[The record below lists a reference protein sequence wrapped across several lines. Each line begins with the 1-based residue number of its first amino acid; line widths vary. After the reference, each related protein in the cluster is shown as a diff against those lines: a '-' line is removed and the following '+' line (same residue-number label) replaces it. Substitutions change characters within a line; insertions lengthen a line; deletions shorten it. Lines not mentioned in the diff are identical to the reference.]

1 MGRVD
6 SPLRDRMVFL
16 VGAQRS
22 GTNWLQRMLA
32 AHPAVVSLPS
42 ETHLFTGGMDAVA
55 ERFQHGVLG
64 SPATG
69 NIYMDRDEFLDAARD
84 FCDRVFTGVADRL
97 DADACRVIERSPN
110 HVEQLELIGAIYPD
124 AWFLHIV
131 RDGRDV
137 ARSLLSQ
144 PWGPTSVEEAAQVW
158 ARSMK
163 SARAAAPT
171 LARYREVGY
180 ELLLADPSDGMRDV
194 FEWLGLAAAPD
205 VMARVTAEAGVSFN
219 TDTKRPDIGTS
230 KWVGDWSSSDLAAFD
245 RVAGDVLRELGYPD
259 AELVPPRKPRSR
271 PQTRRPRLR
280 RKSGQPR
287 LPLEAQQRTV
297 DTLCAAMANGDPA
310 AASSL
315 VTGGA
320 TAALAEVMQR
330 DPAPWGRQLRGNV
343 HVGGTSTTV
352 VLTHELDHEVTDR
365 VIVAAFDNAARVTSL
380 TVYRYPGGQAS

>member
-1 MGRVD
+1 
-6 SPLRDRMVFL
+6 MVFL

-163 SARAAAPT
+163 SVRAAAPA

-205 VMARVTAEAGVSFN
+205 VMARVSAEAGVSFN

-280 RKSGQPR
+280 RRSGQPR
-287 LPLEAQQRTV
+287 LPLEAQQRAV
-297 DTLCAAMANGDPA
+297 DTLCAAMATGDLA

-330 DPAPWGRQLRGNV
+330 DPAPWGRQLRGDV

-365 VIVAAFDNAARVTSL
+365 VIVAAFDNTARVTSL

>member
-1 MGRVD
+1 
-6 SPLRDRMVFL
+6 MVFL

-32 AHPAVVSLPS
+32 AHPSVVSLPS

-55 ERFQHGVLG
+55 ERFQHGVVG

-69 NIYMDRDEFLDAARD
+69 NIYMDRDDFLDAARE

-97 DADACRVIERSPN
+97 DADACRVLERSPN
-110 HVEQLELIGAIYPD
+110 HVEKLELIGAIYPD

-158 ARSMK
+158 ARSVK
-163 SARAAAPT
+163 SAHAAAPA
-171 LARYREVGY
+171 LARYREVRY
-180 ELLLADPSDGMRDV
+180 ETLLADPSDGMQAI
-194 FEWLGLAAAPD
+194 FEWLGLAVTPEA
-205 VMARVTAEAGVSFN
+205 MARVAAEAGVSFN
-219 TDTKRPDIGTS
+219 TDAKRPDIGSS

-245 RVAGDVLRELGYPD
+245 HVAGDVLRDLGYPD
-259 AELVPPRKPRSR
+259 AELVPPRRQRPRPKR
-271 PQTRRPRLR
+271 LRLR
-280 RKSGQPR
+280 RRPPQPR
-287 LPLEAQQRTV
+287 LPLEAQQRVV
-297 DTLCAAMANGDPA
+297 DTLCAALAGGDVA
-310 AASSL
+310 AASRL
-315 VTGGA
+315 VAESA
-320 TAALAEVMQR
+320 TAELAEVMR
-330 DPAPWGRQLRGNV
+330 NDPAPWGRQLRGDV

-352 VLTHELDHEVTDR
+352 VLTHELDDLVTDR
-365 VIVAAFDNAARVTSL
+365 IVVASFDTAARVTSL

>member
-1 MGRVD
+1 
-6 SPLRDRMVFL
+6 MVFL

-163 SARAAAPT
+163 SARAAAPA

-205 VMARVTAEAGVSFN
+205 VMARVSAEAGVSFN

-280 RKSGQPR
+280 RRSGQPR
-287 LPLEAQQRTV
+287 LPLEAQQRAV
-297 DTLCAAMANGDPA
+297 DTLCAAMATGDLA

-320 TAALAEVMQR
+320 TAALAEAMQR
-330 DPAPWGRQLRGNV
+330 DPAPWGRQLRGDV

-365 VIVAAFDNAARVTSL
+365 VIVAAFDNTARVTSL

>member
-1 MGRVD
+1 
-6 SPLRDRMVFL
+6 MVFL

-163 SARAAAPT
+163 SARAAAPA

-205 VMARVTAEAGVSFN
+205 VMARVSAEAGVSFN

-280 RKSGQPR
+280 RRSGQPR
-287 LPLEAQQRTV
+287 LPLEAQQRAV
-297 DTLCAAMANGDPA
+297 DTLCAAMATGDLA

-330 DPAPWGRQLRGNV
+330 DPAPWGRQLRGDV

-365 VIVAAFDNAARVTSL
+365 VIVAAFDNTARVTSL

>member
-330 DPAPWGRQLRGNV
+330 DPAPWGRQLRGNA

>member
-1 MGRVD
+1 
-6 SPLRDRMVFL
+6 MVFL

-163 SARAAAPT
+163 SVRAAAPA

-205 VMARVTAEAGVSFN
+205 VMARVSAEAGVSFN

-230 KWVGDWSSSDLAAFD
+230 KWVGDWSSNDLAAFD

-280 RKSGQPR
+280 RRSGQPR
-287 LPLEAQQRTV
+287 LPLEAQQRAV
-297 DTLCAAMANGDPA
+297 DTLCAAMATGDLA

-330 DPAPWGRQLRGNV
+330 DPAPWGRQLRGDV

-352 VLTHELDHEVTDR
+352 VLTHELGHEVTDR
-365 VIVAAFDNAARVTSL
+365 VIVAAFDNTARVTSL

>member
-163 SARAAAPT
+163 SARAAAPA
-171 LARYREVGY
+171 LARYREIGY

-271 PQTRRPRLR
+271 PQARRPRLR

-287 LPLEAQQRTV
+287 LPLEAQQRAV
-297 DTLCAAMANGDPA
+297 DILCAAMANGDLS

-315 VTGGA
+315 ATGGA

-330 DPAPWGRQLRGNV
+330 DPAPWGRQLRGDV